1 MTKKQMG
8 IIFTLLAL
16 IVCTALLAGKLNN
29 GGLNET
35 PNISDVLSE
44 NDVDSTAKTE
54 GETDVTTTE
63 NESADQQTIS
73 AQDFFY
79 QAINERDQKDA
90 ATSQEI
96 TAQIDNPNID
106 EATRQQLSN
115 ELQKLTLRQDKQKT
129 VELNLKN
136 KGYEY
141 AICQISDDETKADIT
156 VKAENMDETESALI
170 QEIVQNT
177 TNIKNVTIQ
186 YIK

>member
-1 MTKKQMG
+1 M
-8 IIFTLLAL
+8 
-16 IVCTALLAGKLNN
+16 
-29 GGLNET
+29 
-35 PNISDVLSE
+35 
-44 NDVDSTAKTE
+44 
-54 GETDVTTTE
+54 
-63 NESADQQTIS
+63 
-73 AQDFFY
+73 
-79 QAINERDQKDA
+79 
-90 ATSQEI
+90 
-96 TAQIDNPNID
+96 
-106 EATRQQLSN
+106 
-115 ELQKLTLRQDKQKT
+115 TLRQDKQKT